1 MLRFLLILMISL
13 LVLSCKQDN
22 SDQTVDYV
30 DLEKFMG
37 DWYVISI
44 LPNPIEKNVVNG
56 IENYQLNEKGGVDI
70 TYTFFKDSPQGK
82 KKVMHPKAD
91 IFNKETNSEWR
102 VQFFWPIKFPYLVIY
117 LDEEYETTVIGVA
130 NKKYAWVM
138 SRKPKITA
146 EKYAEVLDRMKELEY
161 DVDKLVEIP
170 QIWE

>member
-1 MLRFLLILMISL
+1 MFRLFLIFMIGLM
-13 LVLSCKQDN
+13 VLSCRQDN

-44 LPNPIEKNVVNG
+44 LPNPIEKNTVNG
-56 IENYQLNEKGGVDI
+56 IESYQLNEKGGVDI
-70 TYTFFKDSPQGK
+70 TYTFYKDSPQGK
-82 KKVMHPKAD
+82 KKVMHPKAE

-102 VQFFWPIKFPYLVIY
+102 VQFFWPMKFPYLVIY

-146 EKYAEVLDRMKELEY
+146 EKYGLVIKRMKELGY
-161 DVDKLVEIP
+161 DVDKLVDIP

>member
-1 MLRFLLILMISL
+1 MFRLFLILMIGL
-13 LVLSCKQDN
+13 MVLSCRQDN

-44 LPNPIEKNVVNG
+44 LPNPIEKNTVNG
-56 IENYQLNEKGGVDI
+56 IESYQLNEKGGVDI
-70 TYTFFKDSPQGK
+70 TYTFYKDSPQGK
-82 KKVMHPKAD
+82 KKVMHPKAE

-102 VQFFWPIKFPYLVIY
+102 VQFFWPMKFPYLVIY

-146 EKYAEVLDRMKELEY
+146 EKYGLVIKRMKELGY
-161 DVDKLVEIP
+161 DVDKLVDIP